1 MAETIESFVSKLKTE
16 GIEQGQRQAE
26 ELCSNARSEAD
37 KIVNDAQAQADKII
51 SDARK
56 EAETV
61 LTRSKT
67 ELELAA
73 RDAAM
78 KLRESLTGAL
88 QAVITGPIIEQ
99 LEDPAFIRNIM
110 TEIIKQYTACDFEG
124 AGFVKI
130 SLTPVMHKELA
141 EWAISTIRKSA
152 KKENVHIDLQN
163 TLRQAGFEYNISGA
177 TVEMTQE
184 SLIETIMGLVGSNLR
199 EVYNNTAKTQ

>member
-16 GIEQGQRQAE
+16 GIEQGQRQAD
-26 ELCSNARSEAD
+26 ELRSSAQAEADNIVSEART
-37 KIVNDAQAQADKII
+37 QADKIL

-67 ELELAA
+67 ELDLAA

-88 QAVITGPIIEQ
+88 QAVITGPILEQ
-99 LEDPAFIRNIM
+99 LKDPTYIRQVM
-110 TEIIKQYTACDFEG
+110 TEIIKQYTDGDIEG
-124 AGFVKI
+124 SGFVKI
-130 SLTPVMHKELA
+130 SLTPDMHKELA
-141 EWAISTIRKSA
+141 DWAISTIRKSA
-152 KKENVHIDLQN
+152 SKENIHIDLQN

-184 SLIETIMGLVGSNLR
+184 SLIETIMGLVGPNLR
-199 EVYNNTAKTQ
+199 EVFNAAMKQ